1 MERAI
6 LLLGSNLG
14 DRADYLRKAV
24 KFLEKDGLEIVKTSS
39 VYESPA
45 FGYESSSAY
54 YNLAIEVGI
63 RITPDEL
70 LEICQSI
77 EGKLKRIRSTT
88 ERYSDRTIDID
99 IILIEG
105 TIVNSVNLI
114 VPHPRMHERVFC
126 LKPVNEIAKNWII
139 ATLNKTVKE
148 VLDSLEGKN
157 EVNKINVR
165 V

>member
-14 DRADYLRKAV
+14 DRADYLKRAIN
-24 KFLEKDGLEIVKTSS
+24 FLEREGVEIVKTSS

-45 FGYESSSAY
+45 FGYESSSTY

-63 RITPDEL
+63 EVTPDEL
-70 LEICQSI
+70 LEISQSI
-77 EGKLKRIRSTT
+77 ESELKRKRSTT
-88 ERYSDRTIDID
+88 EKYSDRTIDID

-105 TIVNSVNLI
+105 KVLNKVHLI
-114 VPHPRMHERVFC
+114 VPHPRMHERIFC
-126 LKPVNEIAKNWII
+126 LKPVNEIAGSWVIG
-139 ATLNKTVKE
+139 TLNKTVKE
-148 VLDSLEGKN
+148 VLESLKDIN
-157 EVNKINVR
+157 DVNKIDVR